1 MLALLKQD
9 RVFRNETMDATHLAE
24 FHQVEGLV
32 ADVGL
37 GIGDLK
43 GIIHAFF
50 LKIGISKLRFK
61 PAFNP
66 YTEPSME
73 IFGYQPELKKWIEIG
88 NSGECHFFWDV
99 LFVCGGKVCSVG
111 KMVSPLIAIFC

>member
-1 MLALLKQD
+1 MLFFFLNFFFLGKPFTPKKYFSID

-43 GIIHAFF
+43 GKRREERKKRKRENIVSILLCCVVLCVVVVVVVVYIHCTTQISII
-50 LKIGISKLRFK
+50 L
-61 PAFNP
+61 
-66 YTEPSME
+66 Y
-73 IFGYQPELKKWIEIG
+73 
-88 NSGECHFFWDV
+88 
-99 LFVCGGKVCSVG
+99 
-111 KMVSPLIAIFC
+111 

>member
-1 MLALLKQD
+1 MTCVDVCKLLLMYGVLIEQLFYLLLLCLPAPPFFLSLLGQD

-50 LKIGISKLRFK
+50 LKIGISKLR
-61 PAFNP
+61 
-66 YTEPSME
+66 
-73 IFGYQPELKKWIEIG
+73 
-88 NSGECHFFWDV
+88 
-99 LFVCGGKVCSVG
+99 
-111 KMVSPLIAIFC
+111 

>member
-1 MLALLKQD
+1 MDTFFFSQFFFLGKPFTPKKYFSID

-43 GIIHAFF
+43 GNRREERKKRKRENIVSILLCVLCCVLLLLLLLLSIYTAL
-50 LKIGISKLRFK
+50 LKISIIL
-61 PAFNP
+61 
-66 YTEPSME
+66 Y
-73 IFGYQPELKKWIEIG
+73 
-88 NSGECHFFWDV
+88 
-99 LFVCGGKVCSVG
+99 
-111 KMVSPLIAIFC
+111 